1 MYRRIQDF
9 QGVWAYETDATSK
22 VFEALS
28 DSSLSRQVDPNG
40 RTLGRI
46 AWHIVQSIPEMSG
59 RTGLIVPGPGES
71 EPVPTSAEEIG
82 ARFKESATA
91 LARQIGELWT
101 DADLEV
107 EDDMYGEMWMRGKT
121 LTALVCHQT
130 HHRGQMTILMRQ
142 SGLKVPGVYGPS
154 REEWAEFGMPPQE

>member
-9 QGVWAYETDATSK
+9 LGVWAYETEATSK
-22 VFEALS
+22 VFDALS
-28 DSSLSRQVDPNG
+28 DVSLRQPVDANG

-46 AWHIVQSIPEMSG
+46 AWHIVQSIPEMSA
-59 RTGLIVPGPGES
+59 RTGLNVLGPGES
-71 EPVPTSAEEIG
+71 EPIPDLAEEIG
-82 ARFKESATA
+82 ARFKASATSLGREIEDRWA
-91 LARQIGELWT
+91 

-121 LTALVCHQT
+121 LTALVCHQA
-130 HHRGQMTILMRQ
+130 HHRGQMTVLMRQ